1 METLNP
7 TVCAAFVRAQRAFG
21 PALKSHT
28 NPVYRSR
35 YADLSACVE
44 AVIDALHGEGFALMQ
59 STEPSETGATV
70 RTRFVHESGGVID
83 GGALFV
89 PSAKPDPHG
98 MGSAL
103 TYARRYSLLAACG
116 LAPEDDDGNR
126 AAGAG
131 GAPEQKHVTGPAR
144 RRESTAPTVFLNR
157 HQIERI
163 QALMTQAGGDPAVT
177 LAYYRASDWHEV
189 PEAAYEGLVK
199 SLNRKISE
207 NKKGE
212 A

>member
-1 METLNP
+1 MSEKH
-7 TVCAAFVRAQRAFG
+7 VYAAFVAAQRAFG

-35 YADLSACVE
+35 YADLSACIE
-44 AVIDALHGEGFALMQ
+44 AVIDALHHHGFALLQ
-59 STEPSETGATV
+59 STQPSEGGATV
-70 RTRFVHESGGVID
+70 TTRFLHESGAVID

-89 PSAKPDPHG
+89 PATKPDAHG

-126 AAGAG
+126 AA
-131 GAPEQKHVTGPAR
+131 APPDTRQHVTGPAR
-144 RRESTAPTVFLNR
+144 RRESPQCDVFLNP

-163 QALMTQAGGDPAVT
+163 RALMVEAGGDPAVMFQHFKV
-177 LAYYRASDWHEV
+177 SDFHEIL
-189 PEAAYEGLVK
+189 ESEYHGIIK
-199 SLNRKISE
+199 SLSKKIAQ
-207 NKKGE
+207 NKGG
-212 A
+212 

>member
-1 METLNP
+1 MTEKH
-7 TVCAAFVRAQRAFG
+7 VFAAFVAAQRAFG

-35 YADLSACVE
+35 YADLSACIE
-44 AVIDALHGEGFALMQ
+44 AVIDALHHHGFALLQ
-59 STEPSETGATV
+59 STQPSEGGATV
-70 RTRFVHESGGVID
+70 TTRFLHESGAVID

-89 PSAKPDPHG
+89 PATKPDAHG

-126 AAGAG
+126 AA
-131 GAPEQKHVTGPAR
+131 APPDTRQHVTGPAR
-144 RRESTAPTVFLNR
+144 RRESPQGEVFLNQ

-163 QALMTQAGGDPAVT
+163 RAMLAEAGGDPAVM
-177 LAYYRASDWHEV
+177 LAHYKVTDFHEIL
-189 PEAAYEGLVK
+189 ETEYQTILR
-199 SLNRKISE
+199 SLSRKIAA
-207 NKKGE
+207 NKGG
-212 A
+212 